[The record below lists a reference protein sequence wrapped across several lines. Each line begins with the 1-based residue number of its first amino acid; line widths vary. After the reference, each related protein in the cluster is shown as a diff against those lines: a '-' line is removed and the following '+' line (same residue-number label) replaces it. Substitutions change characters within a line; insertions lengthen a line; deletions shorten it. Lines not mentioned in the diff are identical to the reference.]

1 MTICI
6 ISHEKK
12 LTDYLQEI
20 IEKENLKTIGYEN
33 NNLTVSEYEKFSEKL
48 TAKLFP
54 TLGIVEKFR
63 EIKTDEEIKLIQ
75 KACDFTDKC
84 LSDIVRIIKP
94 GLTEAEIAFKMEMWI
109 KQRGLDLAFYPIVA
123 VDENSAE
130 AHFDTR
136 TWGKAKV
143 KKDSIVLIDFG
154 IMYKNY
160 RSDMTRMVFV
170 GHPNKE
176 IVRTYEALLAAQEA
190 GIKALFNTNKSSEID
205 AECRKL
211 LKQLKLPNYT
221 HSTGHGVGL
230 EIHENP
236 RLSPTSSDSLQKGH
250 VFTIEPGI
258 YIPGKYGMRI
268 EDTIVLT
275 DDLSPKVLTKF
286 SKKLLI
292 I

>member
-1 MTICI
+1 
-6 ISHEKK
+6 
-12 LTDYLQEI
+12 
-20 IEKENLKTIGYEN
+20 
-33 NNLTVSEYEKFSEKL
+33 
-48 TAKLFP
+48 
-54 TLGIVEKFR
+54 
-63 EIKTDEEIKLIQ
+63 
-75 KACDFTDKC
+75 
-84 LSDIVRIIKP
+84 
-94 GLTEAEIAFKMEMWI
+94 
-109 KQRGLDLAFYPIVA
+109 
-123 VDENSAE
+123 
-130 AHFDTR
+130 
-136 TWGKAKV
+136 
-143 KKDSIVLIDFG
+143 
-154 IMYKNY
+154 
-160 RSDMTRMVFV
+160 MVFV